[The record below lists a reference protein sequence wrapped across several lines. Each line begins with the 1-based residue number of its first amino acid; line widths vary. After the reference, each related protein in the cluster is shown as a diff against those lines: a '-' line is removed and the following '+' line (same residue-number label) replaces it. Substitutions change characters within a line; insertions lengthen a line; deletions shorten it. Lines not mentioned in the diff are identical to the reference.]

1 MAPAWGPKLDGVTHM
16 TLQEEPLRD
25 IPSDDTPSTNRVSSV
40 PDGPDAGASPPMEEA
55 PAPESASPED
65 YTALLMS
72 TVERQLTPPEPGQIL
87 TGRVIHIGTEHAVVD
102 IGYRVEGL
110 VPLEEL
116 QDEAGQLTVAEG
128 DTIFVQVLRYEPEQ
142 DYVPLSKRQA
152 DFQMAWDR
160 IVQAHQAGTPL
171 TGRIVRR
178 LKGGYFV
185 DLGGARA
192 FLPGSQ
198 VDLRKPEDYDA
209 WLGQTV
215 QVKVLTIDPQKRT
228 VVVSRRVLLEEER
241 EKRRQQ
247 VLELLRPGAVLEGVV
262 KNITDYGVFVDLGG
276 VDGMIHKS
284 DLSWQRV
291 QHPSEVVQVGQSI
304 RVKVLA
310 YDEATQRVSL
320 GLKQLMPDPWT
331 RAVRNYEVG
340 QTVTATVTNVVDY
353 GAFVEIE
360 PGVSGLIHVSEL
372 AWSTRIR
379 HPSQVLKV
387 GDTVQARIIDIDTKR
402 KRISLSLKAVLP
414 NPVDEFLAKYPPGSV
429 VTTTVDRFNMR
440 GAITRL
446 DEFPDILGFIP
457 LREITWQRKPQP
469 PSEYLHRGQ
478 VVTVQVLRG
487 RPDVLRVYLSL
498 RRLQPNPWKE
508 FAERYAVGDVV
519 QGTVIEKFENGCFVR
534 PEGYPDIDALLPR
547 GHYVRRR
554 RGKGLVTEE
563 PEVGQT
569 LEFKIIQ
576 MEPRKRRIVLSLRE
590 LYRDRIRQDLEAARQ
605 KREADKVRLGDIVAQ
620 ELEKL
625 KAYTKGS
632 SGEGSQG
639 T

>member
-1 MAPAWGPKLDGVTHM
+1 MGWFM
-16 TLQEEPLRD
+16 TFQEEPLGD
-25 IPSDDTPSTNRVSSV
+25 KPSDETPSSPVVASV
-40 PDGPDAGASPPMEEA
+40 PDGPDPGSLTPVGDVDLV
-55 PAPESASPED
+55 ESVPSED

-72 TVERQLTPPEPGQIL
+72 TVERQLTPPEPGQVL
-87 TGRVIHIGTEHAVVD
+87 AGRVIHLGTEHAVVD

-116 QDEAGQLTVAEG
+116 QDETGRLTVAEG
-128 DTIFVQVLRYEPEQ
+128 DTIFVQVLRYGPEQ

-152 DFQMAWDR
+152 DFQIAWER
-160 IVQAHQAGTPL
+160 VVRAYQEGTPL
-171 TGRIVRR
+171 TGRVVRR

-215 QVKVLTIDPQKRT
+215 QVKVLSIDPQKRT
-228 VVVSRRVLLEEER
+228 VVVSRRALLEEER
-241 EKRRQQ
+241 EKRRRQ
-247 VLELLRPGAVLEGVV
+247 VLAQLRPGAVLEGVV

-291 QHPSEVVQVGQSI
+291 QHPSEVVRVGQAL

-310 YDEATQRVSL
+310 YDEATGRVSL
-320 GLKQLMPDPWT
+320 GLKQLTPDPWT
-331 RAVRNYEVG
+331 RAVQNYEVG

-353 GAFVEIE
+353 GAFAELE

-372 AWSTRIR
+372 AWSTRVR

-387 GDTVQARIIDIDTKR
+387 GDTVQVRIIDIDPKR

-446 DEFPDILGFIP
+446 DEFPDVLGFIP
-457 LREITWQRKPQP
+457 LREITWQRKPRP
-469 PSEYLHRGQ
+469 PSEYLRRGQ
-478 VVTVQVLRG
+478 VVTAQVLRG

-498 RRLQPNPWKE
+498 RRLQPNPWKA
-508 FAERYAVGDVV
+508 FAEQYAVGDVV
-519 QGTVIEKFENGCFVR
+519 RGTVIEKFENGCFVR

-547 GHYVRRR
+547 GHYIRRR
-554 RGKGLVTEE
+554 RGKGVVVGE

-569 LEFKIIQ
+569 LECKLIQ
-576 MEPRKRRIVLSLRE
+576 MEPRRRRIVLSLRE
-590 LYRDRIRQDLEAARQ
+590 LYRDRIRQELEAARQ

-639 T
+639 SGA